1 MRRTHTGLLSLLLL
15 TLCAVSA
22 SAEKLS
28 FDRLFSPPDLSG
40 GSLRSPKISPDSRY
54 VAYLRGKPGNTGQF
68 DLWAYDVRAR
78 RHRLL
83 VDSAVLAPSD
93 GALSAE
99 EEQRR
104 ERQRTA
110 GFSGIVE
117 YEFSGDSRRLLVP
130 LGGDIYVYDLRAPPA
145 KAVRRITRTD
155 EYETDAR
162 FSPLGRYVSFI
173 RNQNLFVYDLGSGTE
188 RAVTTGG
195 GGLVSF
201 AMAEFIAQEEM
212 GRSTG
217 YWWSPDDT
225 RIAFTRVDESPVAEL
240 ERFEIMADKVQVI
253 RQRYPVAGARN
264 ALVELYITAL
274 DGEASASVEPVRVEP
289 VRVDL
294 GTDPDIYLAR
304 AEWFPDGSALAVQR
318 QSRDQKTLT
327 LLAADPASGRTRELL
342 TEQSKTWVS
351 LNDELTFLED
361 SPQFIWSSS
370 RTGFRHLYLYQR
382 DGKLVRALTSGEWNV
397 VGDGGRRALKGV
409 DEKRGLVYFTAN
421 IETPLERHLYS
432 VPLRG
437 SEGGPR
443 RITGASGWHSVTMSE
458 DAAIFLDTYS
468 TPERPPSLTLYS
480 AGGKVLDVLVA
491 NELDAEHPYAPYVD
505 EHAPTEFGTL
515 KAADGQELH
524 YRITRPRVL
533 QPGRRYPVII
543 DVYGG
548 PESQNVRRA
557 WTSSARSNSGF
568 FQQILVQNG
577 YIVFSLDNRGT
588 GFRGVRFESALH
600 RQMGT
605 VEVGDQVRGVEF
617 LRTLPWVDPA
627 RIGIFGWSYGGY
639 MALMCAMQAPDHFAA
654 AVAGAPVTGWELYDT
669 HYTER
674 YMGAP
679 GDNPEGYA
687 AASVMAHAAGL
698 RSPLLVIHG
707 MADDNVLFTNST
719 ALFKSL
725 QDLGKPFDIMAY
737 PGSKHGLLRMPGT
750 GRHAYEMVMRF
761 FDDNLRAASPVAAD
775 ARRAPAAPS
784 AAVPVRVV
792 RELP

>member
-1 MRRTHTGLLSLLLL
+1 MRRTGTGLLSLLLL

-22 SAEKLS
+22 SAEKLT

-40 GSLRSPKISPDSRY
+40 ASLRSPQISPDSRY
-54 VAYLRGKPGNTGQF
+54 VAYLQGKPGNAGQF

-83 VDSAVLAPSD
+83 VDSAVLAPQD
-93 GALSAE
+93 EALSAE

-117 YEFSGDSRRLLVP
+117 YEFSRDSRRLLVP
-130 LGGDIYVYDLRAPPA
+130 LGGDIYVYDLRASPA

-173 RNQNLFVYDLGSGTE
+173 RNQNLFVYDLLSGTE

-225 RIAFTRVDESPVAEL
+225 RIAFTRVDESPVADL

-253 RQRYPVAGARN
+253 RQRYPVTGARN
-264 ALVELYITAL
+264 ALVELYVTAL
-274 DGEASASVEPVRVEP
+274 DSAKPVTVEPVRI
-289 VRVDL
+289 DL
-294 GTDPDIYLAR
+294 GGETDIYLAR
-304 AEWFPDGSALAVQR
+304 AEWFPDSSALTVQR

-327 LLAADPASGRTRELL
+327 LLAADPASGVTRELL
-342 TEQSKTWVS
+342 TEQSEAWVS
-351 LNDELTFLED
+351 LNDELTFLKD

-370 RTGFRHLYLYQR
+370 RTGFRHLYLYGH
-382 DGKLVRALTSGEWNV
+382 DGKLVRALTGGEWNV

-421 IETPLERHLYS
+421 AETPLERHLYS
-432 VPLRG
+432 ASLRESQG
-437 SEGGPR
+437 SPER
-443 RITGASGWHSVTMSE
+443 LTDASGWHSVTMSE
-458 DAAIFLDTYS
+458 DARIFLDTYS

-480 AGGKVLDVLVA
+480 AAGYVLDVLVA
-491 NELDAEHPYAPYVD
+491 NELNAEHPYARYVD

-515 KAADGQELH
+515 KAADGQDLH
-524 YRITRPRVL
+524 YRINRPRVL
-533 QPGRRYPVII
+533 VPGRRYPVIV

-577 YIVFSLDNRGT
+577 YLVFSLDNRGT
-588 GFRGVRFESALH
+588 GYRGVTFETALH
-600 RQMGT
+600 RKMGT
-605 VEVGDQVRGVEF
+605 VEVEDQVRGVEY
-617 LRTLPWVDPA
+617 LRTLPYVDPA

-654 AVAGAPVTGWELYDT
+654 AVAGAPVTDWEFYDT

-674 YMGAP
+674 YMSTP
-679 GDNPEGYA
+679 RDNPEGYA
-687 AASVMAHAAGL
+687 AGTVMTYAEGL

-761 FDDNLRAASPVAAD
+761 FDDKLK
-775 ARRAPAAPS
+775 PS
-784 AAVPVRVV
+784 APGAGDAGQRG
-792 RELP
+792 EH